1 MTTSACSH
9 LNKGIK
15 QVYMSLPQGEKV
27 QVMYI
32 WIDGTGEG
40 LHCKTLTLD
49 SEPKCVEGLPE
60 GNFNASS
67 TLQSEGSNRDM
78 YLVPAAVFKDPFC
91 KDPNKL
97 ILCEVFKYNRKPA
110 ETNLRHTCK
119 WIIDMVS
126 NQYPWFG
133 MEQEYTLMGTNGHPF
148 GWPSNGFLG
157 PHGPYHCSV
166 GADRTYGRDIVEAYY
181 QACLYAGV
189 RIAGTNVEVTPAQ
202 WEFQIEPC
210 EGISMGDHL
219 WVAHF
224 ILHCVCEDFGMIA
237 TFDPK
242 PIPRNWNGAIRK
254 ENGLKYTEEAI
265 EKLSKRHQYHILAC
279 DPKGGLDNARHFS
292 ASVAS
297 RSASVCIPQTVGQ
310 EKKGYFED
318 RLPSASCDPFSATE
332 ALIHTCLL
340 NETGDEPFQY
350 KN

>member
-126 NQYPWFG
+126 NQHPWFG

-157 PHGPYHCSV
+157 PHGTSWRLITRP
-166 GADRTYGRDIVEAYY
+166 
-181 QACLYAGV
+181 ACML
-189 RIAGTNVEVTPAQ
+189 E
-202 WEFQIEPC
+202 
-210 EGISMGDHL
+210 S
-219 WVAHF
+219 
-224 ILHCVCEDFGMIA
+224 
-237 TFDPK
+237 
-242 PIPRNWNGAIRK
+242 
-254 ENGLKYTEEAI
+254 GL
-265 EKLSKRHQYHILAC
+265 Q
-279 DPKGGLDNARHFS
+279 GLML
-292 ASVAS
+292 
-297 RSASVCIPQTVGQ
+297 RSC
-310 EKKGYFED
+310 
-318 RLPSASCDPFSATE
+318 LPSGNFKLNPVKESAWEIISGWPISSCIVCVKTLE
-332 ALIHTCLL
+332 
-340 NETGDEPFQY
+340 
-350 KN
+350 